1 MNLTI
6 GILTS
11 NAEHL
16 IGEQLASLEAGLSGV
31 DDWQLVICDSGS
43 TDRTVELARELAPK
57 ATVVELPGN
66 PGFAAQANA
75 VIAAEPRADAILI
88 MSRTTRL
95 HPGCAGLLLRALATP
110 GVGVAVPRLIN
121 RHGQAAPSLRRRPT
135 LRGAWLAALIGG
147 RGLRRLPEW
156 AEMVPDPESYSADT
170 RFDWATGAVT
180 LFSAE
185 CAAALGGWDES
196 FFLYSEE
203 TDFALRA
210 ADHGYAIRFVPDAVA
225 THLGGESK
233 QRPEFW
239 AHTVANR
246 VRLYGMRHRR
256 PAAASF
262 WTASLVGE
270 VIRLPSR
277 PVTRRAAIVKL
288 LREGPALIAGRPAR
302 KPPER
307 S

>member
-1 MNLTI
+1 
-6 GILTS
+6 
-11 NAEHL
+11 
-16 IGEQLASLEAGLSGV
+16 
-31 DDWQLVICDSGS
+31 
-43 TDRTVELARELAPK
+43 
-57 ATVVELPGN
+57 
-66 PGFAAQANA
+66 
-75 VIAAEPRADAILI
+75 
-88 MSRTTRL
+88 
-95 HPGCAGLLLRALATP
+95 
-110 GVGVAVPRLIN
+110 
-121 RHGQAAPSLRRRPT
+121 
-135 LRGAWLAALIGG
+135 
-147 RGLRRLPEW
+147 
-156 AEMVPDPESYSADT
+156 MVPDPESYSADT